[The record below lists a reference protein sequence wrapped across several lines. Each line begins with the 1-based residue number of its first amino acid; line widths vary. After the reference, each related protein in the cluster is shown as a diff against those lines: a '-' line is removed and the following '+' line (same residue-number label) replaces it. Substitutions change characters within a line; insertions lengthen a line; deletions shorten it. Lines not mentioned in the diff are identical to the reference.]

1 MEKQGVLNDKKIV
14 GSPMVHM
21 TCLALV
27 LFAFW
32 MVLSGRTETNFVVY
46 GILTAVVTTWVTYPL
61 LLVPNKD
68 GSKKYYV
75 FGFSIPKMI
84 MYFFWLMWQLVL
96 ANIDVL
102 LATTGQEL
110 NIDPKVVRFRFK
122 ADNPMASV
130 ILANSITLT
139 PGTVTMNVTD
149 DGVYEIHALTVGAAA
164 GVLDGGIGF
173 ERNMEVVAHPAG
185 VDNGVSRSD
194 FGDGSLDVFV
204 HESQNLMQVGQK

>member
-32 MVLSGRTETNFVVY
+32 MVLSGRTETKFVVY

-96 ANIDVL
+96 ANFDVL

-164 GVLDGGIGF
+164 GVLDGGMQKKVADLYGEKF
-173 ERNMEVVAHPAG
+173 DFAVV
-185 VDNGVSRSD
+185 
-194 FGDGSLDVFV
+194 
-204 HESQNLMQVGQK
+204 ESEE

>member
-21 TCLALV
+21 TSLAVV

-32 MVLSGRTETNFVVY
+32 MVLSGRTETKFVVY
-46 GILTAVVTTWVTYPL
+46 GIITAVVTTWVTYPL

-68 GSKKYYV
+68 GSKKYFV
-75 FGFSIPKMI
+75 FGFSVPKMI

-102 LATTGQEL
+102 LATTAQEL
-110 NIDPKVVRFRFK
+110 NINPKIVRFRFK

-130 ILANSITLT
+130 VLANSITLT
-139 PGTVTMNVTD
+139 PGTVTVNVTD

-164 GVLDGGIGF
+164 GVLDGGMQKKVADLYGEEF
-173 ERNMEVVAHPAG
+173 DFAVV
-185 VDNGVSRSD
+185 
-194 FGDGSLDVFV
+194 
-204 HESQNLMQVGQK
+204 ESEE

>member
-1 MEKQGVLNDKKIV
+1 MEKHGVLNDKEIV

-32 MVLSGRTETNFVVY
+32 MVLSGRTETKFVVY

-110 NIDPKVVRFRFK
+110 NIDPKVVRFRFR

-164 GVLDGGIGF
+164 GVLDGGMQKKVADLYGEKF
-173 ERNMEVVAHPAG
+173 DFAVV
-185 VDNGVSRSD
+185 
-194 FGDGSLDVFV
+194 
-204 HESQNLMQVGQK
+204 ESEE

>member
-32 MVLSGRTETNFVVY
+32 MILSGRTETKFVVY
-46 GILTAVVTTWVTYPL
+46 GILTAVGTTWVTYPL

-110 NIDPKVVRFRFK
+110 NIDPKVVRFRFR

-164 GVLDGGIGF
+164 GVLDGGMQKKVADLYGEKF
-173 ERNMEVVAHPAG
+173 DFAVV
-185 VDNGVSRSD
+185 
-194 FGDGSLDVFV
+194 
-204 HESQNLMQVGQK
+204 ESEE

>member
-21 TCLALV
+21 TGLALV
-27 LFAFW
+27 MFAFW
-32 MVLSGRTETNFVVY
+32 MVLSGRTETKFVVY

-110 NIDPKVVRFRFK
+110 NIDPKVVRFRFR

-164 GVLDGGIGF
+164 GVLDGGMQKKVADLYGEKF
-173 ERNMEVVAHPAG
+173 DFAVV
-185 VDNGVSRSD
+185 
-194 FGDGSLDVFV
+194 
-204 HESQNLMQVGQK
+204 ESEE

>member
-1 MEKQGVLNDKKIV
+1 MEKQISWNDKRIV

-21 TCLALV
+21 GCLAVV

-32 MVLSGRTETNFVVY
+32 MALSGHTETKFVVY
-46 GILTAVVTTWVTYPL
+46 GIITAGVTTWLTYPL

-68 GSKKYYV
+68 HSKLYYV
-75 FGFSIPKMI
+75 FGFSLPRMV

-102 LATTGQEL
+102 LAETAQEMK
-110 NIDPKVVRFRFK
+110 IDPKVVRFRFR

-130 ILANSITLT
+130 VLANSITLT

-149 DGVYEIHALTVGAAA
+149 DGVYEIHALTPGAAQ
-164 GVLDGGIGF
+164 GLLDGGMQKKVAALYGEPLDF
-173 ERNMEVVAHPAG
+173 EVLEE
-185 VDNGVSRSD
+185 
-194 FGDGSLDVFV
+194 GD
-204 HESQNLMQVGQK
+204 E

>member
-21 TCLALV
+21 TSLAVV

-32 MVLSGRTETNFVVY
+32 MVLSGRTETKFVIY
-46 GILTAVVTTWVTYPL
+46 GIITAVVTTWVTYPL

-68 GSKKYYV
+68 GSKKYFV
-75 FGFSIPKMI
+75 FGFSVPKMI

-102 LATTGQEL
+102 LATTAQEL
-110 NIDPKVVRFRFK
+110 NIDPKIVRFRFR

-130 ILANSITLT
+130 VLANSITLT
-139 PGTVTMNVTD
+139 PGTVTVNVTD
-149 DGVYEIHALTVGAAA
+149 DGLYEIHALTVGAAA
-164 GVLDGGIGF
+164 GVLDGGMQKKVADLYGEKF
-173 ERNMEVVAHPAG
+173 DFAVV
-185 VDNGVSRSD
+185 
-194 FGDGSLDVFV
+194 
-204 HESQNLMQVGQK
+204 ESEE

>member
-14 GSPMVHM
+14 GSSMVHM
-21 TCLALV
+21 TGLALV

-32 MVLSGRTETNFVVY
+32 MVLSGRTETKFVVY

-130 ILANSITLT
+130 VLANSITLT

-164 GVLDGGIGF
+164 GVLDGGMQKKVADLYGEKF
-173 ERNMEVVAHPAG
+173 DFAVV
-185 VDNGVSRSD
+185 
-194 FGDGSLDVFV
+194 
-204 HESQNLMQVGQK
+204 ESEE

>member
-21 TCLALV
+21 TGLALV
-27 LFAFW
+27 LFVFW
-32 MVLSGRTETNFVVY
+32 MVLSGRTETKFVVY

-110 NIDPKVVRFRFK
+110 NIDPKVVRFRFR

-164 GVLDGGIGF
+164 GVLDGGMQKKVADLYGEKF
-173 ERNMEVVAHPAG
+173 DFAVV
-185 VDNGVSRSD
+185 
-194 FGDGSLDVFV
+194 
-204 HESQNLMQVGQK
+204 ESEE

>member
-21 TCLALV
+21 TSLAVV

-32 MVLSGRTETNFVVY
+32 MVLSGRTETKFVVY
-46 GILTAVVTTWVTYPL
+46 GIITAVVTTWVTYPL

-68 GSKKYYV
+68 GSKKYFV
-75 FGFSIPKMI
+75 FGFSVPKMI

-102 LATTGQEL
+102 LATTAQEL
-110 NIDPKVVRFRFK
+110 NIDPKIVRFRFK

-130 ILANSITLT
+130 VLANSITLT
-139 PGTVTMNVTD
+139 PGTVTVNVTD
-149 DGVYEIHALTVGAAA
+149 DGLYEIHALTVGAAA
-164 GVLDGGIGF
+164 GVLDGGMQKKVADLYGEKF
-173 ERNMEVVAHPAG
+173 NFAVV
-185 VDNGVSRSD
+185 
-194 FGDGSLDVFV
+194 
-204 HESQNLMQVGQK
+204 ESEE

>member
-1 MEKQGVLNDKKIV
+1 MEKQGVLKDKKIV

-32 MVLSGRTETNFVVY
+32 MILSGRTETKFVVY

-110 NIDPKVVRFRFK
+110 NIDPKVVRFRFR

-164 GVLDGGIGF
+164 GVLDGGMQKKVADLYGEKF
-173 ERNMEVVAHPAG
+173 DFAVV
-185 VDNGVSRSD
+185 
-194 FGDGSLDVFV
+194 
-204 HESQNLMQVGQK
+204 ESEE

>member
-21 TCLALV
+21 TGLALV

-32 MVLSGRTETNFVVY
+32 MVLSGRTETKFVVY

-130 ILANSITLT
+130 VLANSITLT

-164 GVLDGGIGF
+164 GVLDGGMQKKVADLYGEKF
-173 ERNMEVVAHPAG
+173 DFAVV
-185 VDNGVSRSD
+185 
-194 FGDGSLDVFV
+194 
-204 HESQNLMQVGQK
+204 ESEE

>member
-21 TCLALV
+21 TGLALL

-32 MVLSGRTETNFVVY
+32 MVLSGRTETKFVVY

-110 NIDPKVVRFRFK
+110 NIDPKVVRFRFR

-164 GVLDGGIGF
+164 GVLDGGMQKKVADLYGEKF
-173 ERNMEVVAHPAG
+173 DFAVV
-185 VDNGVSRSD
+185 
-194 FGDGSLDVFV
+194 
-204 HESQNLMQVGQK
+204 ESEE

>member
-14 GSPMVHM
+14 GSSMVHM

-32 MVLSGRTETNFVVY
+32 MVLSGRTETKFVVY

-110 NIDPKVVRFRFK
+110 NIDPKVVRFRFR

-164 GVLDGGIGF
+164 GVLDGGMQKKVADLYGEKF
-173 ERNMEVVAHPAG
+173 DFAVV
-185 VDNGVSRSD
+185 
-194 FGDGSLDVFV
+194 
-204 HESQNLMQVGQK
+204 ESEE

>member
-32 MVLSGRTETNFVVY
+32 MVLSGRTETKFVVY

-84 MYFFWLMWQLVL
+84 MYFFWLMWQVGVAKIYVLNFSQLVL

-164 GVLDGGIGF
+164 GVLDGGMQKKVADLYGEKF
-173 ERNMEVVAHPAG
+173 DFAVV
-185 VDNGVSRSD
+185 
-194 FGDGSLDVFV
+194 
-204 HESQNLMQVGQK
+204 ESEE

>member
-1 MEKQGVLNDKKIV
+1 
-14 GSPMVHM
+14 MVHM

-32 MVLSGRTETNFVVY
+32 MVLSGRTETKFVVY

-75 FGFSIPKMI
+75 FGFQFRND
-84 MYFFWLMWQLVL
+84 YVLFWLMWQLVL

-164 GVLDGGIGF
+164 GVLDGGMQKKVADLYGEKF
-173 ERNMEVVAHPAG
+173 DFAVV
-185 VDNGVSRSD
+185 
-194 FGDGSLDVFV
+194 
-204 HESQNLMQVGQK
+204 ESEE

>member
-21 TCLALV
+21 TGLALV

-32 MVLSGRTETNFVVY
+32 MVLSGRTETKFVVY

-110 NIDPKVVRFRFK
+110 NIDPKVVRFRFR
-122 ADNPMASV
+122 AGNPMASV

-164 GVLDGGIGF
+164 GVLDGGMQKKVADLYGEKF
-173 ERNMEVVAHPAG
+173 DFAVV
-185 VDNGVSRSD
+185 
-194 FGDGSLDVFV
+194 
-204 HESQNLMQVGQK
+204 ESEE